1 MIVLRID
8 TTEIEDK
15 ALKVRQEHNV
25 QTYGIKDIFSL
36 IEQRGIHLIR
46 YPFGKDTVLGF
57 STVFEGKKII
67 VSNSSEILSR
77 EIFTIAHELGH
88 ILYDFEDN
96 NQDIKIDINI
106 EDIDESISEAR
117 AYHFA
122 NCF

>member
-46 YPFGKDTVLGF
+46 YPFGKETVLGF

-77 EIFTIAHELGH
+77 EISLM
-88 ILYDFEDN
+88 
-96 NQDIKIDINI
+96 
-106 EDIDESISEAR
+106 S
-117 AYHFA
+117 
-122 NCF
+122 